1 MIVPS
6 FDTSEME
13 EFIQFI
19 QRYSILNERDIRKIR
34 RSFKPRTILKGDYFL
49 EAGIMANEGAY
60 IVKGLVRGFYLK
72 ENQEITY
79 DFRKEGNFITGLPS
93 YLYNIPSYASVQ
105 ALEDTELLVINYQNL
120 KDLYNYSRNYEKFGR
135 TILEKLY
142 AEQVLRIHS
151 FISETAQERYERL
164 CREHPDLLERAPL
177 YHIASYLGIK
187 PESLSRLRRQILLQ
201 ESSL

>member
-1 MIVPS
+1 VPS

-19 QRYSILNERDIRKIR
+19 QRYSTLTERDIRKIR
-34 RSFKPRTILKGDYFL
+34 RSFKPR
-49 EAGIMANEGAY
+49 
-60 IVKGLVRGFYLK
+60 VRGFYLK